1 MQSKDKAGV
10 NLIKLLQSLAIV
22 AIVFRH
28 QNNGHTGKLH
38 LEKFYYIGPSANGGH
53 FGRRRSCVKR

>member
-10 NLIKLLQSLAIV
+10 NLMKLLQSVAIV

-28 QNNGHTGKLH
+28 QNNGHTAGTFRCFNKDLSSIY
-38 LEKFYYIGPSANGGH
+38 LKKEL
-53 FGRRRSCVKR
+53 

>member
-38 LEKFYYIGPSANGGH
+38 LEKFY
-53 FGRRRSCVKR
+53 

>member
-10 NLIKLLQSLAIV
+10 SLIKLLQTLAIA

-28 QNNGHTGKLH
+28 QNNRHTGKLH
-38 LEKFYYIGPSANGGH
+38 
-53 FGRRRSCVKR
+53 

>member
-10 NLIKLLQSLAIV
+10 SLIKLLQSL

-38 LEKFYYIGPSANGGH
+38 LEKFY
-53 FGRRRSCVKR
+53 